1 MKNEKND
8 NKKKN
13 NNTND
18 IKEIKGGVCAAK
30 GFFANGI
37 YSGIKKKKTSKDL
50 AIIYSESL
58 CAAAAVYTQNKVCGA
73 NIIVSKENL
82 KNGKAKA
89 IICNSGNANTCNK
102 DGIEKAK
109 AMCESVAKYLNIDKK
124 DVAVASTGVIGVPL
138 PIEPILKNIK
148 PLIDNAKNSKEAS
161 KNTANAIM
169 TTDTFIK
176 EISFSF
182 EIDGKEIKIGGIAKG
197 SGMINPNMATLLAF
211 ITTDANISQK
221 LLQKALREDV
231 KNTYNM
237 ISVDGDTSTN
247 DMIVVLSNG
256 EAKNKII
263 DKENDNYK
271 IFCKALNMV
280 NTYLSKAI
288 AKDGEGATKLIECE
302 VINAK
307 DIEIARKI
315 SKSVISSNLLKSA
328 IFGCDMN
335 WGRIACAIGYT
346 NCKFDINKVSI
357 NVSSKFGD
365 MDVFKNGYGLKFD
378 ENKALKILKKDEIK
392 ITINMNSGNKKALAW
407 GCDLTYD
414 YVKINGS
421 YRS

>member
-1 MKNEKND
+1 MKND
-8 NKKKN
+8 NKKN
-13 NNTND
+13 NNENN
-18 IKEIKGGVCAAK
+18 IKQIKGGICEAK

-37 YSGIKKKKTSKDL
+37 YCGIKKKKTSKDL
-50 AIIYSESL
+50 AIIYSKSL
-58 CAAAAVYTQNKVCGA
+58 CNAAAVYTQNKVCGA
-73 NIIVSKENL
+73 NIIVSKDNL
-82 KNGKAKA
+82 KNGHAKA

-109 AMCESVAKYLNIDKK
+109 AMCKGVADYLKINEK

-148 PLIDNAKNSKEAS
+148 PLIDKAKNSAEAS
-161 KNTANAIM
+161 KNAANAIM

-176 EISFSF
+176 EIAFSF
-182 EIDGKEIKIGGIAKG
+182 EIGGKEVKIGGIAKG
-197 SGMINPNMATLLAF
+197 SGMIHPNMATLLAF

-221 LLQKALREDV
+221 LLQKALREDI

-247 DMIVVLSNG
+247 DMVVALSNG
-256 EAKNKII
+256 EAKNPII
-263 DKENDNYK
+263 DKEGNNYK

-280 NTYLSKAI
+280 NTYLCKSM

-302 VINAK
+302 VINSK
-307 DIEIARKI
+307 DIETARKI
-315 SKSVISSNLLKSA
+315 AKSVISSNLLKAA

-335 WGRIACAIGYT
+335 WGRIACAIGYAD
-346 NCKFDINKVSI
+346 CKFDINKVAI
-357 NVSSKFGD
+357 NVSSKFGN
-365 MDVFKNGYGLKFD
+365 MNVFEKGYGLKID
-378 ENKALKILKKDEIK
+378 EKKALKILKEKEIK
-392 ITINMNSGNKKALAW
+392 ITVNMNSGKNKAVAW

>member
-1 MKNEKND
+1 MKND
-8 NKKKN
+8 KN
-13 NNTND
+13 NNTNN
-18 IKEIKGGVCAAK
+18 IKEIKGGICAAK

-50 AIIYSESL
+50 AIIYSETL
-58 CAAAAVYTQNKVCGA
+58 CNAAAVYTQNKVCGA
-73 NIIVSKENL
+73 NIIVSKEHL
-82 KNGKAKA
+82 KNGHAKA

-109 AMCESVAKYLNIDKK
+109 AMCKSVAEYLKISEK

-138 PIEPILKNIK
+138 QIDTIIKNIK
-148 PLIDNAKNSKEAS
+148 PLIDKAKNSAEAS
-161 KNTANAIM
+161 KNAANAIM

-176 EISFSF
+176 EIAFSF
-182 EIDGKEIKIGGIAKG
+182 EIGGKEIRIGGIAKG

-211 ITTDANISQK
+211 ITTDANINQK
-221 LLQKALREDV
+221 LLQKALREDI

-237 ISVDGDTSTN
+237 INVDGDTSTN
-247 DMIVVLSNG
+247 DMVVALSNG
-256 EAKNKII
+256 EAKNSII
-263 DKENDNYK
+263 DREGNNYK

-280 NTYLSKAI
+280 NIYLCKSM

-302 VINAK
+302 VINSK
-307 DIEIARKI
+307 DIETARKI
-315 SKSVISSNLLKSA
+315 SKSVISSNLLKAA

-335 WGRIACAIGYT
+335 WGRIACAIGYAD
-346 NCKFDINKVSI
+346 CKFDINKVAI
-357 NVSSKFGD
+357 NVSSKFGN
-365 MDVFKNGYGLKFD
+365 MNVFEKGYGLKFD
-378 ENKALKILKKDEIK
+378 EKKALKILKEKEIK
-392 ITINMNSGNKKALAW
+392 ITINMNSGKNKASAW

>member
-1 MKNEKND
+1 MKND
-8 NKKKN
+8 NKKN
-13 NNTND
+13 NENN
-18 IKEIKGGVCAAK
+18 IKEIKGGICAAK

-50 AIIYSESL
+50 AIIYSENL
-58 CAAAAVYTQNKVCGA
+58 CNVAAVYTQNKVCGA
-73 NIIVSKENL
+73 NIIVSKEHL

-109 AMCESVAKYLNIDKK
+109 AMCKSVAEYLKISEK

-138 PIEPILKNIK
+138 PIEPIIKNIK
-148 PLIDNAKNSKEAS
+148 PLIDKAKNSAEAS
-161 KNTANAIM
+161 KNAAHAIM

-182 EIDGKEIKIGGIAKG
+182 EIGGKIVKIGGIAKG
-197 SGMINPNMATLLAF
+197 SGMIHPNMATLLAF

-221 LLQKALREDV
+221 LLQKSLREDI

-247 DMIVVLSNG
+247 DMVVVLSNG
-256 EAKNKII
+256 EAQNPII
-263 DKENDNYK
+263 DKEGNNYK

-280 NTYLSKAI
+280 NTYLCKSM

-302 VINAK
+302 VINSK
-307 DIEIARKI
+307 DIETARKI
-315 SKSVISSNLLKSA
+315 SKSVISSNLLKAA

-335 WGRIACAIGYT
+335 WGRIACAIGYADS
-346 NCKFDINKVSI
+346 KFDINKVSI
-357 NVSSKFGD
+357 NVSSKFGN
-365 MDVFKNGYGLKFD
+365 MNVFEKGYGLKFD
-378 ENKALKILKKDEIK
+378 EKKALKILKEKEIK
-392 ITINMNSGNKKALAW
+392 ITVNMNAGKNKATAW

>member
-1 MKNEKND
+1 MKND
-8 NKKKN
+8 NKKN
-13 NNTND
+13 NENN
-18 IKEIKGGVCAAK
+18 IKEIKGGICAAK

-50 AIIYSESL
+50 AIIYSENL
-58 CAAAAVYTQNKVCGA
+58 CNAAAVYTQNKVCGA

-109 AMCESVAKYLNIDKK
+109 AMCKSVAEYLKISEK

-138 PIEPILKNIK
+138 PIEPIIKNIK
-148 PLIDNAKNSKEAS
+148 PLIDGAKNSAEAS
-161 KNTANAIM
+161 KNAAHAIM

-182 EIDGKEIKIGGIAKG
+182 EIGGKIVKIGGIAKG
-197 SGMINPNMATLLAF
+197 SGMIHPNMATLLAF

-221 LLQKALREDV
+221 LLQKALREDI

-247 DMIVVLSNG
+247 DMVVVLSNG
-256 EAKNKII
+256 EAQNSII
-263 DKENDNYK
+263 DKEGNNYK

-280 NTYLSKAI
+280 NTYLCKSM

-302 VINAK
+302 VINSK
-307 DIEIARKI
+307 DIETARKI
-315 SKSVISSNLLKSA
+315 SKSVISSNLLKAA

-335 WGRIACAIGYT
+335 WGRIACAIGYADS
-346 NCKFDINKVSI
+346 KFDINKVAI
-357 NVSSKFGD
+357 NVSSKFGN
-365 MDVFKNGYGLKFD
+365 MNVFEKGYGLKFD
-378 ENKALKILKKDEIK
+378 EKKALKILKEKEIK
-392 ITINMNSGNKKALAW
+392 ITVNMNAGQNNATAW

>member
-1 MKNEKND
+1 MKND
-8 NKKKN
+8 KN
-13 NNTND
+13 NNTNN
-18 IKEIKGGVCAAK
+18 IKEIKGGICAAK

-37 YSGIKKKKTSKDL
+37 YSGIKKRKTSKDL

-58 CAAAAVYTQNKVCGA
+58 CNAAAVYTQNKVCGA

-82 KNGKAKA
+82 RNGKAKA

-109 AMCESVAKYLNIDKK
+109 AMCKSVAEYLKISEK

-138 PIEPILKNIK
+138 QIDTIIKNIK
-148 PLIDNAKNSKEAS
+148 PLIDKAKNSAEAS
-161 KNTANAIM
+161 KSAANAIM

-176 EISFSF
+176 EIAFSF
-182 EIDGKEIKIGGIAKG
+182 EIGGKEIRIGGIAKG

-211 ITTDANISQK
+211 ITTDANINQK
-221 LLQKALREDV
+221 LLQKALKEDI

-237 ISVDGDTSTN
+237 INVDGDTSTN
-247 DMIVVLSNG
+247 DMVVALSNG
-256 EAKNKII
+256 EAKNPII
-263 DKENDNYK
+263 DREGNNYK

-280 NTYLSKAI
+280 NTYLCKSM

-302 VINAK
+302 VINSK
-307 DIEIARKI
+307 DIETARKI
-315 SKSVISSNLLKSA
+315 SKSVISSNLLKAA

-335 WGRIACAIGYT
+335 WGRIACAIGYAD
-346 NCKFDINKVSI
+346 CKFDIDKVAI
-357 NVSSKFGD
+357 NVSSKFGNIN
-365 MDVFKNGYGLKFD
+365 VFEKGYGLKFD
-378 ENKALKILKKDEIK
+378 EKKALKILKEKEIK
-392 ITINMNSGNKKALAW
+392 ITVNMNSGKNKATAW

>member
-1 MKNEKND
+1 MKND
-8 NKKKN
+8 NKKN
-13 NNTND
+13 NENN
-18 IKEIKGGVCAAK
+18 IKEIKGGICAAK

-50 AIIYSESL
+50 AIIYSENL
-58 CAAAAVYTQNKVCGA
+58 CNAAAVYTQNKVCGA

-109 AMCESVAKYLNIDKK
+109 AMCKGVAEYLKISEK
-124 DVAVASTGVIGVPL
+124 DVAVASTGVIGVLL
-138 PIEPILKNIK
+138 PIEPIIKNIK
-148 PLIDNAKNSKEAS
+148 PLIENAKNSAEAS
-161 KNTANAIM
+161 KNAAHAIM

-182 EIDGKEIKIGGIAKG
+182 EIGGKIVKIGGIAKG
-197 SGMINPNMATLLAF
+197 SGMIHPNMATLLAF

-221 LLQKALREDV
+221 LLQKALREDI

-247 DMIVVLSNG
+247 DMVVILSNG
-256 EAKNKII
+256 EAQNPMI
-263 DKENDNYK
+263 DKEGNNYK

-280 NTYLSKAI
+280 NTYLCKSM

-302 VINAK
+302 VINSK
-307 DIEIARKI
+307 DIETARKI
-315 SKSVISSNLLKSA
+315 AKSVISSNLLKAA

-335 WGRIACAIGYT
+335 WGRIACAIGYADS
-346 NCKFDINKVSI
+346 KFDINRVSI
-357 NVSSKFGD
+357 NVSSKFGN
-365 MDVFKNGYGLKFD
+365 MNVFEKGYGLKLD
-378 ENKALKILKKDEIK
+378 EKKALKILKEKEIK
-392 ITINMNSGNKKALAW
+392 ITINMNAGKNKATAW

>member
-1 MKNEKND
+1 MKND

-13 NNTND
+13 ENN
-18 IKEIKGGVCAAK
+18 IKETKGGICAAK

-58 CAAAAVYTQNKVCGA
+58 CNAAAVYTQNKVCGA

-109 AMCESVAKYLNIDKK
+109 AMCKGVAEYLKISEK
-124 DVAVASTGVIGVPL
+124 DVAVASTGVIGVLL
-138 PIEPILKNIK
+138 PIEPIIKNIK
-148 PLIDNAKNSKEAS
+148 PLIENAKNSAEAS
-161 KNTANAIM
+161 KNAAHAIM

-182 EIDGKEIKIGGIAKG
+182 EIGGKIVKIGGIAKG
-197 SGMINPNMATLLAF
+197 SGMIHPNMATLLAF

-221 LLQKALREDV
+221 LLQKALREDI

-247 DMIVVLSNG
+247 DMVVILSNG
-256 EAKNKII
+256 EAQNPMI
-263 DKENDNYK
+263 DKEGNNYK

-280 NTYLSKAI
+280 NTYLCKSM

-302 VINAK
+302 VINSK
-307 DIEIARKI
+307 DIETARKI
-315 SKSVISSNLLKSA
+315 AKSVISSNLLKAA

-335 WGRIACAIGYT
+335 WGRIACAIGYAES
-346 NCKFDINKVSI
+346 KFDINKVSI
-357 NVSSKFGD
+357 NVSSKFGN
-365 MDVFKNGYGLKFD
+365 MNVFEKGYGLKFD
-378 ENKALKILKKDEIK
+378 EKKALKILKEKEIK
-392 ITINMNSGNKKALAW
+392 ITVNMNAGKNNATAW

>member
-1 MKNEKND
+1 MKND
-8 NKKKN
+8 KN
-13 NNTND
+13 NNTNN
-18 IKEIKGGVCAAK
+18 IKEIKGGICAAK

-37 YSGIKKKKTSKDL
+37 YSGIKKRKTSKDL

-58 CAAAAVYTQNKVCGA
+58 CNAAAVYTQNKVCGA

-82 KNGKAKA
+82 KNGHAKA

-109 AMCESVAKYLNIDKK
+109 AMCKSVAEYLKISEK

-138 PIEPILKNIK
+138 QIEPIIKNIK
-148 PLIDNAKNSKEAS
+148 PLIDKAKNSAEAS
-161 KNTANAIM
+161 KNAANAIM

-176 EISFSF
+176 EIAFSF
-182 EIDGKEIKIGGIAKG
+182 EIGGKEIRIGGIAKG

-211 ITTDANISQK
+211 ITTDANINQK
-221 LLQKALREDV
+221 LLQKALKEDI

-237 ISVDGDTSTN
+237 INVDGDTSTN
-247 DMIVVLSNG
+247 DMVVALSNG
-256 EAKNKII
+256 EAKNPII
-263 DKENDNYK
+263 DREGNNYK
-271 IFCKALNMV
+271 IFCEALNMV
-280 NTYLSKAI
+280 NTYLCKSM

-302 VINAK
+302 VINSK
-307 DIEIARKI
+307 DIETARKI
-315 SKSVISSNLLKSA
+315 SKSVISSNLLKAA

-335 WGRIACAIGYT
+335 WGRIACAIGYAD
-346 NCKFDINKVSI
+346 CKFDIDKVAI
-357 NVSSKFGD
+357 NVSSKFGNIN
-365 MDVFKNGYGLKFD
+365 VFEKGYGLKFD
-378 ENKALKILKKDEIK
+378 EKKALKILKEKEIK
-392 ITINMNSGNKKALAW
+392 ITINMNSGKNKASAW

>member
-1 MKNEKND
+1 MKND
-8 NKKKN
+8 NKKNNSKN
-13 NNTND
+13 N
-18 IKEIKGGVCAAK
+18 IKQIKGGICAAK

-37 YSGIKKKKTSKDL
+37 YCGIKKKKTSKDL

-58 CAAAAVYTQNKVCGA
+58 CNVAAVYTQNKVCGA

-82 KNGKAKA
+82 KNGHAKA

-109 AMCESVAKYLNIDKK
+109 AMCKGVADYLKISEK

-148 PLIDNAKNSKEAS
+148 SLIDKAKNSAESS
-161 KNTANAIM
+161 KNAANAIM

-176 EISFSF
+176 EIAFSF
-182 EIDGKEIKIGGIAKG
+182 EIGGKEVKIGGIAKG
-197 SGMINPNMATLLAF
+197 SGMIHPNMATLLAF

-221 LLQKALREDV
+221 LLQKALREDI

-247 DMIVVLSNG
+247 DMVVALSNG
-256 EAKNKII
+256 EAKNPII
-263 DKENDNYK
+263 DKEGNNYK

-280 NTYLSKAI
+280 NTYLCKSM

-302 VINAK
+302 VINSK
-307 DIEIARKI
+307 DIETARKI
-315 SKSVISSNLLKSA
+315 AKSVISSNLLKAA

-335 WGRIACAIGYT
+335 WGRIACAIGYAD
-346 NCKFDINKVSI
+346 CKFDINKVAI
-357 NVSSKFGD
+357 NVSSKFGN
-365 MDVFKNGYGLKFD
+365 MNVFEKGYGLKFD
-378 ENKALKILKKDEIK
+378 EKKALKILKEKEIK
-392 ITINMNSGNKKALAW
+392 ITVNMNSGKNKATAW

>member
-1 MKNEKND
+1 MKND
-8 NKKKN
+8 NKKN
-13 NNTND
+13 NENN
-18 IKEIKGGVCAAK
+18 IKEIKGGICAAK

-50 AIIYSESL
+50 AIIYSENL
-58 CAAAAVYTQNKVCGA
+58 CNAAAVYTQNKVCGA

-109 AMCESVAKYLNIDKK
+109 AMCKSVAEYLKISEK

-138 PIEPILKNIK
+138 PIEPIIKNIK
-148 PLIDNAKNSKEAS
+148 PLIDGAKNSAEAS
-161 KNTANAIM
+161 KNAAHAIM

-182 EIDGKEIKIGGIAKG
+182 EIGGKIVKIGGIAKG
-197 SGMINPNMATLLAF
+197 SGMIHPNMATLLAF

-221 LLQKALREDV
+221 LLQKALREDI

-247 DMIVVLSNG
+247 DMVVVLSNG
-256 EAKNKII
+256 EAQNPII
-263 DKENDNYK
+263 DREGNNYK

-280 NTYLSKAI
+280 NTYLCKSM

-302 VINAK
+302 VINSK
-307 DIEIARKI
+307 DIETARKI
-315 SKSVISSNLLKSA
+315 SKSVISSNLLKAA

-335 WGRIACAIGYT
+335 WGRIACAIGYADS
-346 NCKFDINKVSI
+346 KFDINKVSI
-357 NVSSKFGD
+357 NVSSKFGN
-365 MDVFKNGYGLKFD
+365 MNVFEKGYGLKFD
-378 ENKALKILKKDEIK
+378 EKKALKILKEKEIK
-392 ITINMNSGNKKALAW
+392 ITVNMNAGKNNATAW

>member
-1 MKNEKND
+1 MKND
-8 NKKKN
+8 NKKN
-13 NNTND
+13 NSENN
-18 IKEIKGGVCAAK
+18 IKQIRGGICAAK

-37 YSGIKKKKTSKDL
+37 YCGIKKKKTSKDL

-58 CAAAAVYTQNKVCGA
+58 CNAAAVYTQNKVCGA

-82 KNGKAKA
+82 KKGHAKA

-109 AMCESVAKYLNIDKK
+109 AMCKGVADYLKISEK

-148 PLIDNAKNSKEAS
+148 PLIDKAKNSAESS
-161 KNTANAIM
+161 KNAANAIM

-176 EISFSF
+176 EIAFSF
-182 EIDGKEIKIGGIAKG
+182 EIGGKEVKIGGIAKG
-197 SGMINPNMATLLAF
+197 SGMIHPNMATLLAF

-221 LLQKALREDV
+221 LLQKALREDI

-247 DMIVVLSNG
+247 DMVVVLSNG
-256 EAKNKII
+256 EAKNPII
-263 DKENDNYK
+263 DKEGNNYK

-280 NTYLSKAI
+280 NTYLCKSM

-302 VINAK
+302 VINSK
-307 DIEIARKI
+307 DIETARKI
-315 SKSVISSNLLKSA
+315 AKSVISSNLLKAA

-335 WGRIACAIGYT
+335 WGRIACAIGYAD
-346 NCKFDINKVSI
+346 CKFDINKVAI
-357 NVSSKFGD
+357 NVSSKFGN
-365 MDVFKNGYGLKFD
+365 MNVFEKGYGLKFD
-378 ENKALKILKKDEIK
+378 EKKALKILKEKEIK
-392 ITINMNSGNKKALAW
+392 ITVNMNSGKNKATAW

>member
-1 MKNEKND
+1 MKND
-8 NKKKN
+8 NKKN
-13 NNTND
+13 NENN
-18 IKEIKGGVCAAK
+18 IKEIKGGICAAK

-50 AIIYSESL
+50 AIIYSENL
-58 CAAAAVYTQNKVCGA
+58 CNAAAVYTQNKVCGA

-109 AMCESVAKYLNIDKK
+109 AMCKSVAEYLKISEK

-138 PIEPILKNIK
+138 PIEPIIKNIK
-148 PLIDNAKNSKEAS
+148 PLINGAKNSAEAS
-161 KNTANAIM
+161 KNAAHAIM

-182 EIDGKEIKIGGIAKG
+182 EIGGKIVKIGGIAKG
-197 SGMINPNMATLLAF
+197 SGMIHPNMATLLAF

-221 LLQKALREDV
+221 LLQKALREDI

-247 DMIVVLSNG
+247 DMVVLLSNG
-256 EAKNKII
+256 EAQNPII
-263 DKENDNYK
+263 DKEGNNYK

-280 NTYLSKAI
+280 NTYLCKSM

-302 VINAK
+302 VINSK
-307 DIEIARKI
+307 DIETARKI
-315 SKSVISSNLLKSA
+315 SKSVISSNLLKAA

-346 NCKFDINKVSI
+346 DSKFDINKVSI
-357 NVSSKFGD
+357 NVSSKFGN
-365 MDVFKNGYGLKFD
+365 MNVFEKGYGLKFD
-378 ENKALKILKKDEIK
+378 EKKALKILKEKEIK
-392 ITINMNSGNKKALAW
+392 ITVNMNAGKNNATAW

>member
-1 MKNEKND
+1 MKND
-8 NKKKN
+8 KN
-13 NNTND
+13 NNTNN
-18 IKEIKGGVCAAK
+18 IKEIKGGICAAK

-37 YSGIKKKKTSKDL
+37 YSGIKKRKTSKDL

-58 CAAAAVYTQNKVCGA
+58 CNAAAVYTQNKVCGA

-82 KNGKAKA
+82 RNGKAKA

-109 AMCESVAKYLNIDKK
+109 AMCKSVAEYLKISEK

-138 PIEPILKNIK
+138 QIDTIIKNIK
-148 PLIDNAKNSKEAS
+148 PLIDKAKNSAEAS
-161 KNTANAIM
+161 KSAANAIM

-176 EISFSF
+176 EIAFSF
-182 EIDGKEIKIGGIAKG
+182 EIGGKEIRIGGIAKG

-211 ITTDANISQK
+211 ITTDANINQK
-221 LLQKALREDV
+221 LLQKALKEDI

-237 ISVDGDTSTN
+237 INVDGDTSTN
-247 DMIVVLSNG
+247 DMVVALSNG
-256 EAKNKII
+256 EAKNPII
-263 DKENDNYK
+263 DREGNNYK

-280 NTYLSKAI
+280 NTYLCKSM

-302 VINAK
+302 VINSK
-307 DIEIARKI
+307 DIETARKI
-315 SKSVISSNLLKSA
+315 SKSVISSNLLKAA

-335 WGRIACAIGYT
+335 WGRIACAIGYVD
-346 NCKFDINKVSI
+346 CKFDINKVAI
-357 NVSSKFGD
+357 NVSSKFGNIN
-365 MDVFKNGYGLKFD
+365 VFEKGYGLKFD
-378 ENKALKILKKDEIK
+378 EKKALKILKEKEIK
-392 ITINMNSGNKKALAW
+392 ITVNMNSGKNKATAW

>member
-1 MKNEKND
+1 MKND
-8 NKKKN
+8 NKKN
-13 NNTND
+13 NENN
-18 IKEIKGGVCAAK
+18 IKEIKGGICAAK

-50 AIIYSESL
+50 AIIYSDSL
-58 CAAAAVYTQNKVCGA
+58 CNAAAVYTQNKVCGA

-82 KNGKAKA
+82 KNGKVKA

-109 AMCESVAKYLNIDKK
+109 AMCKSVAEYLKISEK

-138 PIEPILKNIK
+138 PIEPIIKNIK
-148 PLIDNAKNSKEAS
+148 PLIDGAKNSAEAS
-161 KNTANAIM
+161 KNAAHAIM

-182 EIDGKEIKIGGIAKG
+182 EIGGKIVKIGGIAKG
-197 SGMINPNMATLLAF
+197 SGMIHPNMATLLAF

-221 LLQKALREDV
+221 LLQKALREDI

-247 DMIVVLSNG
+247 DMVVLLSNG
-256 EAKNKII
+256 EAQNPII
-263 DKENDNYK
+263 DKEGNNYK

-280 NTYLSKAI
+280 NTYLCKSM

-302 VINAK
+302 VINSK
-307 DIEIARKI
+307 DIETARKI
-315 SKSVISSNLLKSA
+315 SKSVISSNLLKAA

-335 WGRIACAIGYT
+335 WGRIACAIGYADS
-346 NCKFDINKVSI
+346 KFDINKVAI
-357 NVSSKFGD
+357 NVSSKFGN
-365 MDVFKNGYGLKFD
+365 MNVFEKGYGLKFD
-378 ENKALKILKKDEIK
+378 EKKALKILKEKEIK
-392 ITINMNSGNKKALAW
+392 ITVNMNAGKNNATAW

-421 YRS
+421 YIS

>member
-1 MKNEKND
+1 MKND
-8 NKKKN
+8 NKKN
-13 NNTND
+13 NNENN
-18 IKEIKGGVCAAK
+18 IKQIKGGICAAK

-37 YSGIKKKKTSKDL
+37 YCGIKKKKTSKDL

-58 CAAAAVYTQNKVCGA
+58 CNAAAVYTQNKVCGA

-82 KNGKAKA
+82 KNGHAKA

-109 AMCESVAKYLNIDKK
+109 AMCKGVSDYLKISEK

-148 PLIDNAKNSKEAS
+148 PLIDKAKNSAEAS
-161 KNTANAIM
+161 KNAANAIM

-176 EISFSF
+176 EIAFSF
-182 EIDGKEIKIGGIAKG
+182 EIGGKEVKIGGIAKG
-197 SGMINPNMATLLAF
+197 SGMIHPNMATLLSF

-221 LLQKALREDV
+221 LLQKALREDI

-247 DMIVVLSNG
+247 DMVVVLSNG
-256 EAKNKII
+256 EAKNPII
-263 DKENDNYK
+263 DKEGNNYK

-280 NTYLSKAI
+280 NTYLCKSM

-302 VINAK
+302 VINSK
-307 DIEIARKI
+307 DIETARKI
-315 SKSVISSNLLKSA
+315 AKSVISSSLLKAA

-335 WGRIACAIGYT
+335 WGRIACAIGYAD
-346 NCKFDINKVSI
+346 CKFDINKVAI
-357 NVSSKFGD
+357 NVSSKFGN
-365 MDVFKNGYGLKFD
+365 MNVFEKGYGLKFD
-378 ENKALKILKKDEIK
+378 EKKALKILKEKEIK
-392 ITINMNSGNKKALAW
+392 IRVNMNSGKNNATAW

>member
-1 MKNEKND
+1 M
-8 NKKKN
+8 KN
-13 NNTND
+13 NNIIEND
-18 IKEIKGGVCAAK
+18 IKKIKGGVCAAK

-37 YSGIKKKKTSKDL
+37 YSGIKKKKNSKDL
-50 AIIYSESL
+50 AIIY
-58 CAAAAVYTQNKVCGA
+58 CDNICNAAAVYTQNKVQGA
-73 NIIVSKENL
+73 NIIVSKEHL

-109 AMCESVAKYLNIDKK
+109 SMCKATARYLNINEQ
-124 DVAVASTGVIGVPL
+124 DVVVASTGVIGVPL

-148 PLIDNAKNSKEAS
+148 PLIDKAKNSIESS
-161 KNTANAIM
+161 KNAANAIM

-176 EISFSF
+176 EIAFSF
-182 EIDGKEIKIGGIAKG
+182 KIGGNVVKIGGIAKG
-197 SGMINPNMATLLAF
+197 SGMIHPNMATLLAF
-211 ITTDANISQK
+211 ITTDANINGK
-221 LLQKALREDV
+221 LLKKALAENI

-247 DMIVVLSNG
+247 DMVVVFANG
-256 EAKNKII
+256 EAENPII
-263 DKENDNYK
+263 DKENENYK

-280 NTYLSKAI
+280 NTYLCKEI

-302 VINAK
+302 VINSK
-307 DIEIARKI
+307 DKETARKI
-315 SKSVISSNLLKSA
+315 SKSIISSNLLKAA

-335 WGRIACAIGYT
+335 WGRIACAIGYAD
-346 NCKFDINKVSI
+346 CKFDINKVRI
-357 NVSSKFGD
+357 NVSSNFGS
-365 MDVFKNGYGLKFD
+365 MDVFEKGFGLKFD
-378 ENKALKILKKDEIK
+378 EKYALKILKEKEIK
-392 ITINMNSGNKKALAW
+392 ITINMNSGKNKATAW

>member
-1 MKNEKND
+1 MKND
-8 NKKKN
+8 KN
-13 NNTND
+13 NNANN
-18 IKEIKGGVCAAK
+18 IKEIKGGICAAK

-50 AIIYSESL
+50 AIIYSETL
-58 CAAAAVYTQNKVCGA
+58 CNAAAVYTQNKVCGA
-73 NIIVSKENL
+73 NIIVSKEHL
-82 KNGKAKA
+82 RNGHAKA

-109 AMCESVAKYLNIDKK
+109 AMCKSVAEYLKISEK

-138 PIEPILKNIK
+138 QIEPIIKNIK
-148 PLIDNAKNSKEAS
+148 PLIDKAKNSAEAS
-161 KNTANAIM
+161 KNAANAIM

-176 EISFSF
+176 EIAFSF
-182 EIDGKEIKIGGIAKG
+182 EIGGKEIKIGGIAKG

-211 ITTDANISQK
+211 ITTDANINQK
-221 LLQKALREDV
+221 LLQKALKEDI

-237 ISVDGDTSTN
+237 INVDGDTSTN
-247 DMIVVLSNG
+247 DMVVALSNG
-256 EAKNKII
+256 EAKNSII
-263 DKENDNYK
+263 DREGNNYK

-280 NTYLSKAI
+280 NTYLCKSM

-302 VINAK
+302 VINSK
-307 DIEIARKI
+307 DIETARKI
-315 SKSVISSNLLKSA
+315 SKSVISSNLLKAA

-335 WGRIACAIGYT
+335 WGRIACAIGYAD
-346 NCKFDINKVSI
+346 CKFDIGKVAI
-357 NVSSKFGD
+357 NVSSKFGN
-365 MDVFKNGYGLKFD
+365 MNVFENGYGLKFD
-378 ENKALKILKKDEIK
+378 EKKALKILKEKEIK
-392 ITINMNSGNKKALAW
+392 ITVNMNSGKNKATAW

>member
-1 MKNEKND
+1 MKND
-8 NKKKN
+8 NKKN
-13 NNTND
+13 NNENN
-18 IKEIKGGVCAAK
+18 IKQIKGGICAAK

-37 YSGIKKKKTSKDL
+37 YCGIKKKKTSKDL

-58 CAAAAVYTQNKVCGA
+58 CNAAAVYTQNKVCGA
-73 NIIVSKENL
+73 NIIVSKDNL
-82 KNGKAKA
+82 KNGHAKA

-109 AMCESVAKYLNIDKK
+109 AMCKGVSDYLKISAKE
-124 DVAVASTGVIGVPL
+124 VAVASTGVIGVPL

-148 PLIDNAKNSKEAS
+148 PLIDKAKNSAEAS
-161 KNTANAIM
+161 KNAANAIM

-176 EISFSF
+176 EIAFSF
-182 EIDGKEIKIGGIAKG
+182 EIGGKEVKIGGIAKG
-197 SGMINPNMATLLAF
+197 SGMIHPNMATLLSF

-221 LLQKALREDV
+221 LLQKALREDI

-247 DMIVVLSNG
+247 DMVVVLSNG
-256 EAKNKII
+256 EAKNPII
-263 DKENDNYK
+263 DKEGNNYK

-280 NTYLSKAI
+280 NTYLCKSM

-302 VINAK
+302 VINSK
-307 DIEIARKI
+307 DIETARKI
-315 SKSVISSNLLKSA
+315 AKSVISSSLLKAA

-335 WGRIACAIGYT
+335 WGRIACAIGYAD
-346 NCKFDINKVSI
+346 CKFDINKVSI
-357 NVSSKFGD
+357 NVSSKFGN
-365 MDVFKNGYGLKFD
+365 MNVFEKGYGLKFD
-378 ENKALKILKKDEIK
+378 EKKALKILKEKEIK
-392 ITINMNSGNKKALAW
+392 ITVNMNSGKNKATAW

>member
-1 MKNEKND
+1 M
-8 NKKKN
+8 
-13 NNTND
+13 
-18 IKEIKGGVCAAK
+18 KEIKGGVCAAK

-58 CAAAAVYTQNKVCGA
+58 CNAAAVYTQNKVCGA

-109 AMCESVAKYLNIDKK
+109 AMCKGVAEYLKISEK

-138 PIEPILKNIK
+138 QVELIIKNIK
-148 PLIDNAKNSKEAS
+148 PLIDKAKNSAEAS
-161 KNTANAIM
+161 KNAANAIM

-176 EISFSF
+176 EIAFAF
-182 EIDGKEIKIGGIAKG
+182 EIGGKTVKIGGIAKG
-197 SGMINPNMATLLAF
+197 SGMIHPNMATLLAF

-221 LLQKALREDV
+221 LLQKALREDI

-237 ISVDGDTSTN
+237 INVDGDTSTN
-247 DMIVVLSNG
+247 DMVVALSNG
-256 EAKNKII
+256 EAKNPII
-263 DKENDNYK
+263 DREGNNYK

-280 NTYLSKAI
+280 NTYLCKSM

-302 VINAK
+302 AINSK
-307 DIEIARKI
+307 DIETARKI
-315 SKSVISSNLLKSA
+315 SKSVISSNLLKAA

-335 WGRIACAIGYT
+335 WGRIACAIGYAD
-346 NCKFDINKVSI
+346 CKFDINKVAI
-357 NVSSKFGD
+357 NVSSKFGN
-365 MDVFKNGYGLKFD
+365 MNVFEKGYGLKFD
-378 ENKALKILKKDEIK
+378 EKKALKILKEKEIK
-392 ITINMNSGNKKALAW
+392 ITVNMNSGKNKATAW

>member
-1 MKNEKND
+1 MKNDK
-8 NKKKN
+8 
-13 NNTND
+13 
-18 IKEIKGGVCAAK
+18 IKEIIKETKGGICAAK

-37 YSGIKKKKTSKDL
+37 YSGLKKKKTSKDL
-50 AIIYSESL
+50 AIIYSDNICNAS
-58 CAAAAVYTQNKVCGA
+58 AVYTQNKVCGA
-73 NIIVSKENL
+73 NIIISKEHL

-89 IICNSGNANTCNK
+89 IICNSGNANTCNI

-109 AMCESVAKYLNIDKK
+109 VMCKNVAKYLNISEK

-148 PLIDNAKNSKEAS
+148 PLIDNAKNSIECS
-161 KNTANAIM
+161 KNAANAIM

-176 EISFSF
+176 EIAFSF

-211 ITTDANISQK
+211 ITTDANISSK
-221 LLQKALREDV
+221 LLKKALREDV

-247 DMIVVLSNG
+247 DMVVILSNG

-280 NTYLSKAI
+280 NTYLCKAI

-307 DIEIARKI
+307 DIETARKI
-315 SKSVISSNLLKSA
+315 SKSVISSNLLKA
-328 IFGCDMN
+328 AVFGCDMN
-335 WGRIACAIGYT
+335 WGRISCAIGYAD
-346 NCKFDINKVSI
+346 CKFDINKVSI
-357 NVSSKFGD
+357 NVSSKFGS

-392 ITINMNSGNKKALAW
+392 ITINMNSGNKKAVAW

>member
-1 MKNEKND
+1 MKND
-8 NKKKN
+8 NKKN
-13 NNTND
+13 NNENN
-18 IKEIKGGVCAAK
+18 IKQIKGGICAAK

-37 YSGIKKKKTSKDL
+37 YCGIKKKKTSKDL

-58 CAAAAVYTQNKVCGA
+58 CNAAAVYTQNKVCGA

-82 KNGKAKA
+82 KNGHAKA

-109 AMCESVAKYLNIDKK
+109 AMCKGVSDYLKISEK

-148 PLIDNAKNSKEAS
+148 PLIDKAKNSAEAS
-161 KNTANAIM
+161 KNAANAIM

-176 EISFSF
+176 EIAFSF
-182 EIDGKEIKIGGIAKG
+182 EIGGKEIKIGGIAKG
-197 SGMINPNMATLLAF
+197 SGMIHPNMATLLSF

-221 LLQKALREDV
+221 LLQKALREDI

-247 DMIVVLSNG
+247 DMVVALSNG
-256 EAKNKII
+256 EAKNPII
-263 DKENDNYK
+263 DKEGNNYK

-280 NTYLSKAI
+280 NTYLCKSM

-302 VINAK
+302 VINSK
-307 DIEIARKI
+307 DIETARKI
-315 SKSVISSNLLKSA
+315 AKSVISSNLLKAA

-335 WGRIACAIGYT
+335 WGRIACAIGYAD
-346 NCKFDINKVSI
+346 CKFDINKVAI
-357 NVSSKFGD
+357 NVSSKFGN
-365 MDVFKNGYGLKFD
+365 MNVFEKGYGLKFD
-378 ENKALKILKKDEIK
+378 EKKALKILKEKEIK
-392 ITINMNSGNKKALAW
+392 IMVNMNSGKNKVTAW